1 MSGACYRPSDNYL
14 PASFKGVP
22 FEADSADSEHGRRG
36 AEGEF
41 PFGEKPAYA
50 DLGRRIRTYSLRA
63 KFQSNNHRAES
74 EALIAVCE
82 SRGAGLLVHP
92 TRGPVMAACRSARV
106 TDSPTESAGVTYIE
120 LDFVEA
126 NEAASGLGLT
136 GSLTTLAISG
146 FITAVSA
153 SFRRNYSPSTARTYN
168 VPAIISTMNQ
178 AIGQLQEGYLIVSAN
193 DDSKKRWD
201 TVRDFNAVQLDEF
214 VFYDV
219 ENAVNVVKNAFAQI
233 DAAATGSTKFEVL
246 RKLINWSSKS
256 SSLAGESADSQNAI
270 FTIVRLL
277 ASAYLS
283 KSFTEE
289 PASTIDEAL
298 IEYDQIMTVLEQ
310 EAELANED
318 CGDNELFLSIR
329 NFTTSAARV
338 LLERA
343 YNSPTLVIY
352 AFPGNVHMLVAAWE
366 IFGDAKRASDMESR
380 NKGPSW
386 AVGPKIVAER
396 VNL

>member
-41 PFGEKPAYA
+41 PFGETPAYA
-50 DLGRRIRTYSLRA
+50 DLGRRIRSYSLRA
-63 KFQSNNHRAES
+63 KFQTSNHRAES
-74 EALIAVCE
+74 EALILACE

-92 TRGPVMAACRSARV
+92 TRGPVFAACRSARV
-106 TDSPTESAGVTYIE
+106 SDSPTESAGITYIE

-126 NEAASGLGLT
+126 NEAASGLGLV
-136 GSLTTLAISG
+136 GNLTALAITG
-146 FITAVSA
+146 FITAVSG
-153 SFRRNYSPSTARTYN
+153 SFRRKYSPSTARTYN
-168 VPAIISTMNQ
+168 VPAIISTMNG
-178 AIGQLQEGYLIVSAN
+178 AVDQLREGYLIVSAD

-201 TVRDFNAVQLDEF
+201 TVRDFNAVQVDEF

-219 ENAVNVVKNAFAQI
+219 ENSVNVVKNSFAQI
-233 DAAATGSTKFEVL
+233 DTAATGSAKFEVL
-246 RKLINWSSKS
+246 RRLINWSSQS
-256 SSLAGESADSQNAI
+256 SGLAGESGDSENAV
-270 FTIVRLL
+270 FTLVRLL
-277 ASAYLS
+277 SAAYLA

-289 PASTIDEAL
+289 PANTIDEAL

-310 EAELANED
+310 EAELANEG
-318 CGDNELFLSIR
+318 CADNELFLSIR

-343 YNSPTLVIY
+343 YNSPTLVVY
-352 AFPGNVHMLVAAWE
+352 AFPGNVHALVAAWE
-366 IFGDAKRASDMESR
+366 IFGDATRATSLEGR

-396 VNL
+396 VTT